1 MLRVVGG
8 AFVHDGDEV
17 AAWVKKLAEKL
28 SQIPDAP
35 EFRFDESTYGDVT
48 MHSVVIDIPGD
59 QAEALRL
66 FGPQAIVRL
75 GTAPQAVYFA
85 LGEGSE
91 EAMKRL
97 IDSSGSDSGDVA
109 DRPLGQMRVKLLPML
124 RLAQSVK
131 ANDSVAAV
139 IDAVALG
146 GDNDYFSVTATSI
159 ENGQASN
166 VEIGEGIIKA
176 LGAVVREVQNAQMQQ
191 MQRGGGQF

>member
-1 MLRVVGG
+1 
-8 AFVHDGDEV
+8 
-17 AAWVKKLAEKL
+17 
-28 SQIPDAP
+28 
-35 EFRFDESTYGDVT
+35 
-48 MHSVVIDIPGD
+48 
-59 QAEALRL
+59 
-66 FGPQAIVRL
+66 
-75 GTAPQAVYFA
+75 
-85 LGEGSE
+85 
-91 EAMKRL
+91 
-97 IDSSGSDSGDVA
+97 
-109 DRPLGQMRVKLLPML
+109 ML